1 MAVRNNSRTKAVLSS
16 LDIAEKPEMQ
26 PQTVRPQTEQAMMQ
40 HETVQTDETWAI
52 RYMEQTELFED
63 LVSRNYLNNLENCEI
78 YPINQE
84 RTDSSIRWYSI
95 TKIVL
100 EKDTFFPDK
109 LSMLYMSLHNVAK
122 NIILV
127 VNKDKS
133 IFRDT

>member
-78 YPINQE
+78 YPINPP
-84 RTDSSIRWYSI
+84 R
-95 TKIVL
+95 
-100 EKDTFFPDK
+100 FP
-109 LSMLYMSLHNVAK
+109 
-122 NIILV
+122 
-127 VNKDKS
+127 
-133 IFRDT
+133 